1 MIFDT
6 LAVATELKD
15 AGFPPEQ
22 AEALARAWSH
32 VASGDLATKSDLIGV
47 KSELEKQIAGVKS
60 DLVGVEASLKQD
72 IAGVRTDL
80 EKQIAG
86 VKSDLEKK
94 IDAVHSDN
102 VLLKWM
108 IGFTL
113 GLSLLILGKL
123 FNVHL
128 P

>member
-1 MIFDT
+1 MTFDT

-32 VASGDLATKSDLIGV
+32 VASGDISTKSDLIGTE
-47 KSELEKQIAGVKS
+47 SRLEKKIDA
-60 DLVGVEASLKQD
+60 
-72 IAGVRTDL
+72 VRSDL
-80 EKQIAG
+80 EKKIDG
-86 VKSDLEKK
+86 VRSDLEKKIDAVHSDLEKK

-108 IGFTL
+108 IGFSL

-123 FNVHL
+123 FAVHY
-128 P
+128 

>member
-1 MIFDT
+1 MTFDT

-22 AEALARAWSH
+22 AGALARAWSH
-32 VASGDLATKSDLIGV
+32 VASGDISTKSDLIGTE
-47 KSELEKQIAGVKS
+47 SRLEKKIDA
-60 DLVGVEASLKQD
+60 
-72 IAGVRTDL
+72 VR
-80 EKQIAG
+80 
-86 VKSDLEKK
+86 SDLEKK

-108 IGFTL
+108 IRFSL

-123 FNVHL
+123 FAVHY
-128 P
+128 